1 MCLGKE
7 EEEVEEG
14 GTSPMLVNVSGGC
27 QTASSQYGAAGH
39 LSKSLDKVS
48 EHT

>member
-7 EEEVEEG
+7 EEEEEEG
-14 GTSPMLVNVSGGC
+14 GTSPMLVNVSVGC
-27 QTASSQYGAAGH
+27 QAASSLYGAVGH

-48 EHT
+48 VHT